1 MSRAQRDRPVMDRME
16 RLERRAAVRRLVTP
30 SLRGLRVW
38 RRNLA
43 QSRRHWHTTVLPPL
57 LEPLL
62 YLLAFGAGLGALVS
76 GLEVAGRPVD
86 YADFIAPALVVIT
99 AMNQAFF
106 ETTYSSF
113 VRMYY
118 QRIWD
123 AMTAT
128 PLNLGDILAG
138 ELLWGATKGFFSALI
153 VTGVV
158 LAFGLA
164 EPAGLPALLTAALV
178 SALFFASLGLLF
190 TAVLPSIDAFNFP
203 FFLFVM
209 PMLLFGDT
217 FFPVALLPGWVGRV
231 ASFTPLYGM
240 MAVARPATLG
250 MGSATDLLHLL
261 PWLLL
266 LPVAAVAVHL
276 LMARRLID

>member
-1 MSRAQRDRPVMDRME
+1 MSRGDRTGK
-16 RLERRAAVRRLVTP
+16 RAAVRRLVTP

-62 YLLAFGAGLGALVS
+62 YLLAFGAGLGSLVS
-76 GLEVAGRPVD
+76 GLEVGGRPVD
-86 YADFIAPALVVIT
+86 YAGFIAPALVMIT

-138 ELLWGATKGFFSALI
+138 EMLWGATKGLFSALI

-158 LAFGLA
+158 LGFGLV
-164 EPAGLPALLTAALV
+164 EPAGLPALLAAAAV
-178 SALFFASLGLLF
+178 SALFFAALGLLF
-190 TAVLPSIDAFNFP
+190 TSVLPSIDAFNFP

-217 FFPVALLPGWVGRV
+217 FFPVALLPDWVGRV

-240 MAVARPATLG
+240 MAVARPAALG
-250 MGSATDLLHLL
+250 SGTAADLLGLL
-261 PWLLL
+261 PWISL
-266 LPVAAVAVHL
+266 LPIAALAVHR